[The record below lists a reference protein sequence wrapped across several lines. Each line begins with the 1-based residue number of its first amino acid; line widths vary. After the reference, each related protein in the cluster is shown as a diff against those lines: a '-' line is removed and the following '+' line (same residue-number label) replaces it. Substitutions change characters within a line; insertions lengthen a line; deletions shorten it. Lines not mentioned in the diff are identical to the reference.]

1 MAKNTKKKNQFH
13 EIFSLYKRLYKQL
26 YFSEMGMQ
34 CRICGKVFTRNQT
47 LPFHRHLA
55 THDTEPETVCGCSG
69 KIHML

>member
-1 MAKNTKKKNQFH
+1 
-13 EIFSLYKRLYKQL
+13 
-26 YFSEMGMQ
+26 MGMQ

-69 KIHML
+69 KIHALK